1 MSSTAG
7 FIQVLDP
14 CPADIPEH
22 KDVSG
27 ELLSTLKGKT
37 IGLVENRKFHADTFL
52 KELQSVLENEYGA
65 EKVIYTQKFTMSR
78 PCAEETIEALIKDC
92 DAIVHGVAD

>member
-1 MSSTAG
+1 MVSTIG

-14 CPADIPEH
+14 RPGDIPEH
-22 KDVSG
+22 KDVSEG
-27 ELLSTLKGKT
+27 LPSLKGKT
-37 IGLVENRKFHADTFL
+37 IGLLENRKFHADSFL

-65 EKVIYTQKFTMSR
+65 DKVIYATKFTFSR
-78 PCAEETIEALIKDC
+78 PCAEETIDALIEDC